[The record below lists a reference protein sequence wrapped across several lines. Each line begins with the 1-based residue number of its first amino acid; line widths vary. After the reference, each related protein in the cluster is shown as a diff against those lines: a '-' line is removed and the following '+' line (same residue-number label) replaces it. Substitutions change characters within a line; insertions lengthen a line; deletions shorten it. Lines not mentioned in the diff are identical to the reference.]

1 MPCLRWPSA
10 SRCSIT
16 ASRSPTGLRPRYAPI
31 LECKRFTLARSEPT
45 TPNRLAVDRLT
56 AGYGASVAVR
66 QVTLRV
72 GPGEAVALLG
82 RNGAGKSTT
91 LMAIAGALRPMTGSV
106 QIDGQSVAGLPS
118 YRVARSGVSLVPQG
132 RRIFATLSV
141 RENLTLASG
150 SGNLA
155 GIYSLFPALGVR
167 SAAAGSAL
175 SGGEQQMLAIG
186 RALMAR
192 PRLLLLDEP
201 SEGLAPQVV
210 RVLGDLIA
218 RLRHEMGLSI
228 LIAEQNLALAF
239 EVADRIY
246 VMERGEVVHE
256 APAAAFRDDHALQR
270 RYLGV

>member
-1 MPCLRWPSA
+1 M
-10 SRCSIT
+10 
-16 ASRSPTGLRPRYAPI
+16 Y
-31 LECKRFTLARSEPT
+31 TLARSEAP
-45 TPNRLAVDRLT
+45 PQARLAVGHLT

-66 QVTLRV
+66 DVTLRV
-72 GPGEAVALLG
+72 APGEAVALLG

-91 LMAIAGALRPMTGSV
+91 LMDIAGALRAISGSV
-106 QIDGQSVAGLPS
+106 EIDGRAVAAMPS
-118 YRVARSGVSLVPQG
+118 HQVARHGLSLVPQG
-132 RRIFATLSV
+132 RRIFTTLTV
-141 RENLTLASG
+141 RENLTLASR

-155 GIYSLFPALGVR
+155 EVYSLFPVLGTR

-186 RALMAR
+186 RALMTR

-210 RVLGDLIA
+210 RIVGDLIA
-218 RLRHEMGLSI
+218 RLRREMGLSI

-239 EVADRIY
+239 EVADRVY
-246 VMERGEVVHE
+246 VMERGQVVHE
-256 APAAAFRDDHALQR
+256 AAAAAFRGDHALQK

>member
-1 MPCLRWPSA
+1 M
-10 SRCSIT
+10 
-16 ASRSPTGLRPRYAPI
+16 
-31 LECKRFTLARSEPT
+31 ARSEAAT
-45 TPNRLAVDRLT
+45 RNRLAVNRLT

-66 QVTLRV
+66 DVTLSV
-72 GPGEAVALLG
+72 APGEAVALLG

-91 LMAIAGALRPMTGSV
+91 LLAIAGALRAMSGSV
-106 QIDGQSVAGLPS
+106 EIDGRAVTAMPS
-118 YRVARSGVSLVPQG
+118 YRVARSGLSLVPQG

-141 RENLTLASG
+141 RENLTLASR

-155 GIYSLFPALGVR
+155 EVHSLFPVLGLR

-186 RALMAR
+186 RALMTR
-192 PRLLLLDEP
+192 PSLLLLDEP
-201 SEGLAPQVV
+201 SEGLAPMVV
-210 RVLGDLIA
+210 RSLGDLIA
-218 RLRHEMGLSI
+218 RLRREIGLSI

-256 APAAAFRDDHALQR
+256 ASAVAFREDHATQK